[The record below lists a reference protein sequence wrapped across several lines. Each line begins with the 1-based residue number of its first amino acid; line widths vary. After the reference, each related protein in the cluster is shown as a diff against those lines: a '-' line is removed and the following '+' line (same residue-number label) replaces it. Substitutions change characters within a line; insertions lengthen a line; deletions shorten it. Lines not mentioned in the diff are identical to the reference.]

1 MNIYYFW
8 LLLLVVLS
16 TYTEGPQLTKPL
28 DTSVVIASPLEYST
42 PLGILALGLPQ
53 NEVLDLGIS
62 IPAPLWVYLAPGL
75 PQNEVHDLGI
85 SIPAP
90 LWVFLAPG
98 QPQNEVLQNLPQNG
112 VLKCVPAYKIDNL
125 SMRVQNM
132 TPEMGSML
140 RIVVATVV

>member
-28 DTSVVIASPLEYST
+28 DTSVVIASPEYST

-62 IPAPLWVYLAPGL
+62 IPAPLWVYLAPEL
-75 PQNEVHDLGI
+75 
-85 SIPAP
+85 
-90 LWVFLAPG
+90 
-98 QPQNEVLQNLPQNG
+98 PQNEVLQNLPQNG
-112 VLKCVPAYKIDNL
+112 VLKSVPAYKIDNL

>member
-62 IPAPLWVYLAPGL
+62 IPAPLWVYLAPEL
-75 PQNEVHDLGI
+75 
-85 SIPAP
+85 
-90 LWVFLAPG
+90 
-98 QPQNEVLQNLPQNG
+98 PQNEVLQNLPQNG
-112 VLKCVPAYKIDNL
+112 VLKSVPAYKIDNL